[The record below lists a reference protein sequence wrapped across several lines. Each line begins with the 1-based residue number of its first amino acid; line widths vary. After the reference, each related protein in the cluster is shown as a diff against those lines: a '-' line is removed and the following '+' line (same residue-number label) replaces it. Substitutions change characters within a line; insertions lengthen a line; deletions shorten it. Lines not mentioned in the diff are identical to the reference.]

1 MGAENPLESAL
12 READIPEQS
21 WPVIEK
27 LMDSVGITRYEA
39 IPNKGYVRAFRR
51 DGKRWLAIYP
61 QYVYG
66 FQSEPEIIRAVGPGA
81 IVNGP
86 SDEELYQVGYKL
98 KAVPAI
104 PAKGRKRAARAGTV
118 AKAET
123 IGASSVPRKRNA
135 EREPETCPECWQQK
149 AADGT
154 CQCEE

>member
-12 READIPEQS
+12 REAEVPEQN

-39 IPNKGYVRAFRR
+39 VPNKGYVRAFRR

-81 IVNGP
+81 IVHGP
-86 SDEELYQVGYKL
+86 SDEELYQVGYQL
-98 KAVPAI
+98 KSVPAI
-104 PAKGRKRAARAGTV
+104 PAKGRKRANGTGTP
-118 AKAET
+118 AKAVT
-123 IGASSVPRKRNA
+123 SNSSPRKRSV
-135 EREPETCPECWQQK
+135 EPEPETCPECWQQK

-154 CQCEE
+154 CQCED